1 MNCNWSIS
9 DLHLFVSHSSL
20 LNSKIYLHNKHVN
33 KTLLVAILS
42 SILGCLEIDRG
53 FKLNVSDCHMI
64 DVERSEPFIKITGSS
79 SEVSKVTFQHLSTT
93 FDPPLIE
100 AMQRRIRMKGVK
112 FKNNYKTESM
122 PTSWQPISRIK

>member
-1 MNCNWSIS
+1 M
-9 DLHLFVSHSSL
+9 
-20 LNSKIYLHNKHVN
+20 
-33 KTLLVAILS
+33 
-42 SILGCLEIDRG
+42 GCLEIDRG

-79 SEVSKVTFQHLSTT
+79 SEVSKVTFQHLLTT

-122 PTSWQPISRIK
+122 VKVLNEAANVLATCLSNQMTSLHHNI